1 MESSTAWGLLFIAI
15 GVVMLL
21 IMYSVIPLNIFV
33 GIGSLPPLVFV
44 AIIIIIGAILVF
56 SKPEKEI
63 EEVKE

>member
-33 GIGSLPPLVFV
+33 GIGSLLPLVFV